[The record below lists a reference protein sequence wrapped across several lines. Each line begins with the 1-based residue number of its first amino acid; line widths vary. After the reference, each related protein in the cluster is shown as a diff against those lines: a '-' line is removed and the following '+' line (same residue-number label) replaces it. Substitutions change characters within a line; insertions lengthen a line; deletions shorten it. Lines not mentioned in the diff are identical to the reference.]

1 MPFGL
6 QNARGD
12 LALTL
17 TAQGAGT
24 VTSGPVAA
32 AGEAAFV
39 MVGVNVSAT
48 SGTPTLN
55 GALEESDN
63 GTSGWTTVPGSAF
76 AQLAAAGNTVA
87 FARPSKNY
95 VRVTTTVAGTTPS
108 VTASVGVVVFAD

>member
-6 QNARGD
+6 ENARGD

-32 AGEAAFV
+32 SGEAGFV
-39 MVGVNVSAT
+39 MVGVHVSAT
-48 SGTPTLN
+48 GGTPTLN
-55 GALEESDN
+55 GGLEESDN
-63 GTSGWTTVPGSAF
+63 GSSGWTAVAGGAF
-76 AQLAAAGNTVA
+76 AQQTAAGNTVA
-87 FARPSKNY
+87 FARPTKNY

-108 VTASVGVVVFAD
+108 VTAAIAVLVFRD